1 MNLEEKLRQLKQA
14 AQKSTR
20 DRELERQLEYLRRR
34 EHVPKTLPS
43 QRVPRGIDAYVE
55 GQVSTNDW
63 GGYFSTRQALPFGR
77 PYGKLRI
84 GELSTADFKPLE
96 LFLENAAMPATS
108 GLVYLDTETTGLVGE
123 RGACAFL
130 VGIGSA
136 EGSQFVL
143 RQFFLRDYAEEKAM
157 LAALAETLAPY
168 KAIVTFNGKT
178 FDLPLLETRYA
189 LKRMKS
195 PFARLAHLDLL
206 HPARRLWKL
215 RLESCQLTHLER
227 EVLDVRRQGD
237 VCGSEIPGIYFDYL
251 RTGNAHGLQP
261 VFYHNSLDVI
271 TTAALGAELARVVSN
286 GWSAGWSNGWGATDG
301 DNGGAS
307 VLESSLDLFSL
318 SRIFDRA
325 GVRDQAVATCQ
336 RALAVGL
343 PESIQTRALRHL
355 ACQHKRRREYER
367 AAEIWGELARR
378 ESGAAIGALEELA
391 IYYEHRR
398 RDANQ
403 ALEFVKAA
411 LEKVRANSGSDSRL
425 RSLTHRL
432 ERLRRKAAARQR
444 RSKPALEGTT
454 DRAGVGERRT

>member
-1 MNLEEKLRQLKQA
+1 MNLEEKLRQLKHA

-34 EHVPKTLPS
+34 EQTARTLPS

-63 GGYFSTRQALPFGR
+63 GDYFWARQALPFGR

-96 LFLENAAMPATS
+96 LFLENAALPAAS
-108 GLVYLDTETTGLVGE
+108 ELVYLDTETTGLAG
-123 RGACAFL
+123 GTGTCAFL
-130 VGIGSA
+130 VGIGAA
-136 EGSQFVL
+136 EGSQFVV
-143 RQFFLRDYAEEKAM
+143 RQFFLRDYPEEKAM

-168 KAIVTFNGKT
+168 KAVVTFNGKT

-195 PFARLAHLDLL
+195 PFARLVHLDLL

-237 VCGSEIPGIYFDYL
+237 VGGCEIPGIYFDYL

-271 TTAALGAELARVVSN
+271 TLAALGAELARVVSN
-286 GWSAGWSNGWGATDG
+286 GWNATEG
-301 DNGGAS
+301 DNGGGS
-307 VLESSLDLFSL
+307 VLESGLDLFSL

-325 GVRDQAVATCQ
+325 GVRDQAVSTCR
-336 RALAVGL
+336 RALAMGL
-343 PESIQTRALRHL
+343 PKAIETRALRHL
-355 ACQHKRRREYER
+355 ACQHKRRREYDR
-367 AAEIWGELARR
+367 AAEIWSELARR
-378 ESGAAIGALEELA
+378 ESGVAIGALEELA
-391 IYYEHRR
+391 IYHEHRR
-398 RDANQ
+398 RDASR
-403 ALEFVKAA
+403 AIEFVKAA
-411 LEKVRANSGSDSRL
+411 LQKARADSGSDSRL
-425 RSLTHRL
+425 GSLTHRL
-432 ERLRRKAAARQR
+432 ERLRRKVVV
-444 RSKPALEGTT
+444 P
-454 DRAGVGERRT
+454 